1 MKIKIFYYINILLLS
16 IFLFSCNDI
25 NTLNYTITII
35 NDFDNSKETID
46 IIDKNTFTLDDLP
59 NKEHKNHIFLG
70 YSFENNNDY
79 LKNDIEY
86 QISNDLTI
94 YAKFG
99 ISKSIFKI
107 DSIADTYIFANDPIL
122 NKTDYVDAKIKIYDK
137 NYELKTTSVNIRL
150 RGNSSLTV
158 PKKSY
163 KLKFNDKQDIFN
175 MGSDKEW
182 ALIANYFDPSHL
194 RNYYAY
200 KLALAMQIPYSVE
213 CKFTNLYLNNKYQG
227 LYLFCETVKT
237 NENRVNIEDGFKE
250 NSNQIPFLIELDY
263 KQTENNPNYFEN
275 LDKEFFFLDNSKYNG
290 KIYPFSTKYP
300 KDFTEKNITSSQ
312 YKYIKDY
319 MNNVYKS
326 VRNGNYEEYI
336 DVDSFIDYFI
346 VQELFM
352 NIDQDYSSVFMYKP
366 FSDKLH
372 MGPLWDFDLSSGN
385 CSYVNNYDPF
395 HKMKEVNGGSY
406 LLYQLLEYEDF
417 YNKFKTRLKELD
429 QYIIPLMINSF
440 NENYEFI
447 KGYMENDNNKWQ
459 NLNEPNWARP
469 ENLLNKS
476 QKEQVYFLKNYLE
489 QHYYWM
495 LGYM

>member
-1 MKIKIFYYINILLLS
+1 VKIKIFYYINILLLS

-213 CKFTNLYLNNKYQG
+213 CKFTNLYLNNSEHI
-227 LYLFCETVKT
+227 F
-237 NENRVNIEDGFKE
+237 
-250 NSNQIPFLIELDY
+250 
-263 KQTENNPNYFEN
+263 
-275 LDKEFFFLDNSKYNG
+275 
-290 KIYPFSTKYP
+290 
-300 KDFTEKNITSSQ
+300 
-312 YKYIKDY
+312 
-319 MNNVYKS
+319 
-326 VRNGNYEEYI
+326 
-336 DVDSFIDYFI
+336 
-346 VQELFM
+346 
-352 NIDQDYSSVFMYKP
+352 
-366 FSDKLH
+366 
-372 MGPLWDFDLSSGN
+372 
-385 CSYVNNYDPF
+385 
-395 HKMKEVNGGSY
+395 
-406 LLYQLLEYEDF
+406 
-417 YNKFKTRLKELD
+417 
-429 QYIIPLMINSF
+429 
-440 NENYEFI
+440 
-447 KGYMENDNNKWQ
+447 
-459 NLNEPNWARP
+459 
-469 ENLLNKS
+469 
-476 QKEQVYFLKNYLE
+476 
-489 QHYYWM
+489 
-495 LGYM
+495 